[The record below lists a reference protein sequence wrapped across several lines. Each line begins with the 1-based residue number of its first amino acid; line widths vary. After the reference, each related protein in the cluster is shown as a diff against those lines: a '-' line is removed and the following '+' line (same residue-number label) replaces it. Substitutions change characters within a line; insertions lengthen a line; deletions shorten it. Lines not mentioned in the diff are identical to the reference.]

1 MASVYSDVTDLPLNC
16 KSAAERTQRVLDRE
30 DSLAE
35 LSDSGRRR
43 LTEWEKELEQDTG
56 CRVAL
61 VAYRV

>member
-16 KSAAERTQRVLDRE
+16 KSAAERAQRVLDRE
-30 DSLAE
+30 ESLAE

-43 LTEWEKELEQDTG
+43 LTEWEKVLEQDTG

>member
-35 LSDSGRRR
+35 LSVSGRRR
-43 LTEWEKELEQDTG
+43 LTEWEKELEKETG
-56 CRVAL
+56 SRVAL
-61 VAYRV
+61 VAYRG

>member
-16 KSAAERTQRVLDRE
+16 KSAAERAQRVLDRE
-30 DSLAE
+30 ESLAE

>member
-1 MASVYSDVTDLPLNC
+1 MANVYSDVTDLPLNC
-16 KSAAERTQRVLDRE
+16 KSAAEHTQRILDRE

-35 LSDSGRRR
+35 LTDSDCRK
-43 LTEWEKELEQDTG
+43 LTKWEKELEKETG